1 MRIRSATLD
10 DLDRICTL
18 LTSAQL
24 PTVGVNDHVGD
35 FLVVEREQD
44 ALHNDLQDEQQH
56 GIVAAVGLER
66 YGDAALLRSMVVHEA
81 VMGSGLGT
89 RLVHAVEQHAKSRN
103 VGTLVLLTTTADR
116 WFATLGYEHITR
128 GDVPLALL
136 QSAEFRGACPA
147 SAVVMR
153 KRL

>member
-24 PTVGVNDHVGD
+24 PTVGVDEHVGD
-35 FLVVEREQD
+35 FLVAEREQD
-44 ALHNDLQDEQQH
+44 ALHDDIHEALPP
-56 GIVAAVGLER
+56 GLVAAVGLEH

-81 VMGSGLGT
+81 ARGSGLGT
-89 RLVHAVEQHAKSRN
+89 RLVHAVEQHATSFDVR
-103 VGTLVLLTTTADR
+103 TLVLLTTTADR